1 MSNPFVTGPAVILSG
16 RWLAVVHHAAH
27 IATVARRRNGLPES
41 ADYTTIQAA
50 ITEAM
55 SQAGH
60 NVTRALPAPAPSEG
74 PDELT
79 VEEAARMLGKSRRQ
93 VQRIANR
100 LGGRLIGGRWLLD
113 RRAVEEHIE
122 GTKRG

>member
-1 MSNPFVTGPAVILSG
+1 
-16 RWLAVVHHAAH
+16 
-27 IATVARRRNGLPES
+27 
-41 ADYTTIQAA
+41 
-50 ITEAM
+50 
-55 SQAGH
+55 
-60 NVTRALPAPAPSEG
+60 
-74 PDELT
+74 
-79 VEEAARMLGKSRRQ
+79 MLGKSRRQ